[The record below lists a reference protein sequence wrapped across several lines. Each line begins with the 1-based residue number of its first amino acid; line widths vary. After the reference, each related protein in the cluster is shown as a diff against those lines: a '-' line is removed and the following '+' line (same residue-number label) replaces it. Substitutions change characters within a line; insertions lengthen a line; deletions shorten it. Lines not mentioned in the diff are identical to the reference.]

1 MEISII
7 ADRKVQAASNHR
19 RFAMKLVVLFAW
31 AVFILPFS
39 AAQDNSAKSTA
50 SDDSE
55 SVIIGDWRGESVCQV
70 RESACHDEDSQYHF
84 SMIADKPHWYSLR
97 ADKIVD
103 GKPVT
108 MGTIDCLYDAGKHT
122 LTCDYPRGV
131 FLFTIEG
138 SKMTGTMTLPD
149 KTLWRKLSLKKV

>member
-1 MEISII
+1 MEILII

-70 RESACHDEDSQYHF
+70 RESACHDEDSQYQDRK
-84 SMIADKPHWYSLR
+84 STRLNSS
-97 ADKIVD
+97 
-103 GKPVT
+103 
-108 MGTIDCLYDAGKHT
+108 HT
-122 LTCDYPRGV
+122 VISYAV
-131 FLFTIEG
+131 FC
-138 SKMTGTMTLPD
+138 
-149 KTLWRKLSLKKV
+149 LKKKKTPGI